1 MPEGVYSMITAK
13 QFFISAVLCAAM
25 VPLSATAQAGLFEA
39 QAEETGR
46 YTMEPVDGGF
56 LRLDTQ
62 TGAVSV
68 CSGSGD
74 AWSCTPAQDERSK
87 LEEENAQL
95 RADNLALREQI
106 SELGE
111 KPNVTTPEDVDAAM
125 DAFETVAERFGRI
138 IKIMRREMEE
148 LDQDLNAPAD
158 QDTDPAN

>member
-1 MPEGVYSMITAK
+1 MITAK
-13 QFFISAVLCAAM
+13 QFFISAALCAAM

>member
-1 MPEGVYSMITAK
+1 MITAK
-13 QFFISAVLCAAM
+13 QFFISATLCAAM
-25 VPLSATAQAGLFEA
+25 VPLGGMAQAGLFEA

-68 CSGSGD
+68 CSGSGN
-74 AWSCTPAQDERSK
+74 AWSCTPAEDERSK

-95 RADNLALREQI
+95 RADNLVLREQL

-111 KPNVTTPEDVDAAM
+111 KPKVTTPEDVDAAM
-125 DAFETVAERFGRI
+125 DAFETVAERFARI

-148 LDQDLNAPAD
+148 LDQDLNAPIEP
-158 QDTDPAN
+158 DTDTAN

>member
-1 MPEGVYSMITAK
+1 MITAK

>member
-1 MPEGVYSMITAK
+1 MITAK
-13 QFFISAVLCAAM
+13 RFLISAAVCAAM

-74 AWSCTPAQDERSK
+74 GWSCTPAQDERSK

-95 RADNLALREQI
+95 RSDNLVLREQI

-148 LDQDLNAPAD
+148 LDQDLNAPTD
-158 QDTDPAN
+158 VDPAPAD